1 MQEAEVSKV
10 NQISCQLTTGAA
22 RLGTANNMGRR
33 MKPRRGTAAYNLA
46 NKTVSSKKPKKSE
59 VKVNPASDS
68 TRNLIDA
75 GTLPEFVV
83 KGRSPYKRGTARHT
97 LVHRMH
103 SKRRGLL

>member
-10 NQISCQLTTGAA
+10 NQISYRLTTGAE
-22 RLGTANNMGRR
+22 RLGTVNTMGRR

-46 NKTVSSKKPKKSE
+46 NKTVSSKKPKKPE
-59 VKVNPASDS
+59 VTVDS
-68 TRNLIDA
+68 SRNLIDA

-83 KGRSPYKRGTARHT
+83 RGRSPYKRGTARHT

-103 SKRRGLL
+103 SKRKGLL